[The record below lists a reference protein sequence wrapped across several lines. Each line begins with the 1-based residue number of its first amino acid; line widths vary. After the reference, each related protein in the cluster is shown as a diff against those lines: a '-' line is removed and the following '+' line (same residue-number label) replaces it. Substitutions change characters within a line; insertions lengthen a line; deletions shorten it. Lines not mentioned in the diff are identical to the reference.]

1 MKLRRLAI
9 DPISPSTARRRSA
22 GGELG
27 EDFRQWHEVRHRAG
41 GCWRQRLR
49 LAAVSEHLD
58 PVLDADRQRLPAD
71 RATPPV
77 CQRFLRRE
85 PHLAFAMAVEMIFA
99 FVGKELDR
107 ADVTVTG
114 LQCMFDGEVV
124 ALAVEGGRLP
134 PELAGRMRVG
144 IGGKAIAVE

>member
-1 MKLRRLAI
+1 RHH
-9 DPISPSTARRRSA
+9 TGGRRR
-22 GGELG
+22 
-27 EDFRQWHEVRHRAG
+27 R
-41 GCWRQRLR
+41 RLR

-58 PVLDADRQRLPAD
+58 PMLDADRQRLPAD
-71 RATPPV
+71 RATSPV

-114 LQCMFDGEVV
+114 LQCMLDGEVV

-134 PELAGRMRVG
+134 SELARRVRVG
-144 IGGKAIAVE
+144 IGGETIAV